1 MEKFIRTNSNNSV
14 ADRTIA
20 IARVLTGAIFVLF
33 GEYKVA
39 GTAFARGGF
48 QQQWLA
54 SFINHDAVSFYR
66 PFLVHVVQP
75 HAVFFG
81 YFVGVGELLIGLSL
95 ISGLW
100 VRPASV
106 FGAIHMISL
115 ILATW
120 NQVGPGPVW
129 RYFGAELDHI
139 PLLFLFAIFF
149 TTCAGET
156 WGLDAQRPFQLGRR
170 KAHA

>member
-1 MEKFIRTNSNNSV
+1 MEKFTRTISSDP
-14 ADRTIA
+14 AAARTIA
-20 IARVLTGAIFVLF
+20 VARILTGAIFVLF

-39 GTAFARGGF
+39 GPAFAHGGF

-66 PFLVHVVQP
+66 GFLVHVVQP

-100 VRPASV
+100 VQPASV
-106 FGAIHMISL
+106 FGVIHMISL
-115 ILATW
+115 IFATW

-139 PLLFLFAIFF
+139 PLLFLFAIFY
-149 TTCAGET
+149 TARAGET
-156 WGLDAQRPFQLGRR
+156 WGLDARRARLRTQRA
-170 KAHA
+170 KT